1 MATDWS
7 KVLEVFGSG
16 ILGVFMV
23 MLVLMI
29 LTQLS
34 TMIIDRIE
42 NWKKAEPSE
51 AEPKSPVAVAKEKP

>member
-1 MATDWS
+1 MATNWS

-16 ILGVFMV
+16 ILGVFV
-23 MLVLMI
+23 AMLVLMV

-42 NWKKAEPSE
+42 NWNKGEASDAEPQ
-51 AEPKSPVAVAKEKP
+51 VAVAKEKA